1 MVTLDDARKIE
12 MLKRML
18 RIRMFEQAATE
29 HAASGRIAGALHTS
43 IGQEASIVGSCM
55 ALRDDDYMVGTHR
68 SHGHPIG
75 KGAGLRGLF
84 AELLGKATGVNS
96 GKGGS
101 MHRVALCFFGDG
113 ASNEGTFHESLNL
126 AAIWSLPV
134 IYVCENNAYG
144 ELSSVRDVVSV
155 TDIASRAAAYDLPG
169 VVVDGQDVLA
179 VYEVVAQAVE
189 RARRGGGAT
198 LVETKTYRYDN
209 HAFGLP
215 VENYRTQE
223 EIDSWRARDPIEG
236 FRTALAAEGTLAAV
250 GAEELLA
257 EVQAEVTDAVAFA
270 EASEYPSPA
279 EAYTHLFTNPIPLGR

>member
-1 MVTLDDARKIE
+1 V
-12 MLKRML
+12 
-18 RIRMFEQAATE
+18 
-29 HAASGRIAGALHTS
+29 
-43 IGQEASIVGSCM
+43 
-55 ALRDDDYMVGTHR
+55 
-68 SHGHPIG
+68 
-75 KGAGLRGLF
+75 
-84 AELLGKATGVNS
+84 ATGAAL
-96 GKGGS
+96 GAKMQGLD
-101 MHRVALCFFGDG
+101 RVALCFFGDG

-169 VVVDGQDVLA
+169 VVVDGQDVLT

-257 EVQAEVTDAVAFA
+257 EVQAEVADAVAFA